1 MLPPPTHLQIW
12 SQHLLHGRCYHC
24 IRLLSSLLCHC
35 FSFYIFI
42 NSKIQQNFVVVTV
55 VNGCCY
61 SSISFWFCAG
71 PLMDVPCIQDRVFY
85 FLARTYKIRIEA
97 IEEPGIFQIRSSV
110 KDLMLCYISILSTWL
125 RWKATRFM
133 LESLCNDL
141 QMI

>member
-12 SQHLLHGRCYHC
+12 SQHLLHGR
-24 IRLLSSLLCHC
+24 
-35 FSFYIFI
+35 
-42 NSKIQQNFVVVTV
+42 
-55 VNGCCY
+55 
-61 SSISFWFCAG
+61 W